1 MTDEDKTQGFDTH
14 DADDVQ
20 RVTDKEDYRSLL
32 RISPGNE
39 AKHCETV
46 QDCRDKIEAELD
58 RENPRDW
65 VIGIFNER
73 AEELRNADG

>member
-32 RISPGNE
+32 KISPENE
-39 AKHCETV
+39 AANCETTE
-46 QDCRDKIEAELD
+46 DCREKIEAELD

-65 VIGIFNER
+65 VIAIFNER
-73 AEELRNADG
+73 AEEIRQN